1 MLALLGCCL
10 VSLHFLRGI
19 LHTGTVQT
27 CTLPFPATVVNFPDD
42 TTASVSAAAAAFSG
56 DGFASFLDPS
66 DDDASSVSFDF
77 SIGGGKD
84 GGGGG
89 RGRGGIL
96 LRKGD
101 FALEMTED
109 GAALETVLYMEE
121 DSIREAIVFNV
132 QSTIEF

>member
-1 MLALLGCCL
+1 MLCL
-10 VSLHFLRGI
+10 VSLHSQWGI
-19 LHTGTVQT
+19 LHTGTVQIG
-27 CTLPFPATVVNFPDD
+27 TLPFPATVVNFPDE
-42 TTASVSAAAAAFSG
+42 TTASVVAAAAFSG

-84 GGGGG
+84 GGVG

-121 DSIREAIVFNV
+121 DSIREALLFNV
-132 QSTIEF
+132 Q